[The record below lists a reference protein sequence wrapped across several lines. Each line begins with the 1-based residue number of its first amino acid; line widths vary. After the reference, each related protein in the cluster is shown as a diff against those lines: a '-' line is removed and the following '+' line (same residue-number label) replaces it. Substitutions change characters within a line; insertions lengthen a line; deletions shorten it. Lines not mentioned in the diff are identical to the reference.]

1 MRKDLL
7 AEDWKNDHEK
17 GKEGLVSHAEER
29 TCAKAERQ
37 SHVVPWGPRTFQF
50 DSTNKHEA

>member
-7 AEDWKNDHEK
+7 AEDWKSDHEK

-37 SHVVPWGPRTFQF
+37 SHVVPLGAQNLPV
-50 DSTNKHEA
+50 